1 MVESVAEVVWSGLEF
16 EPFGLGART
25 GSERLL
31 CAALSW
37 FMWIDSGEFW
47 RSLLGEA
54 LPTGLLAQGF
64 LALYRGWVELPVHFV
79 GRVGLVCAGLAACR
93 GFEVGKHRK

>member
-1 MVESVAEVVWSGLEF
+1 MEVVWSGLEF
-16 EPFGLGART
+16 KPFGLGART

-54 LPTGLLAQGF
+54 LPTGLFAQG
-64 LALYRGWVELPVHFV
+64 LPSTVS
-79 GRVGLVCAGLAACR
+79 GMG
-93 GFEVGKHRK
+93 